1 MANSRWL
8 KNDEFRSK
16 IELQKGHLYQLVDM
30 NLCFSCV
37 AMDIWYFSKN
47 LTDYIEHLGKDWI
60 AQSKSNRL
68 VKSKGVWI
76 SLKKFG
82 KKMVNKRGF
91 KVVTLGGKRNI
102 KVVLNGKKLDT
113 KRRKLGVIM
122 GDNVQT
128 GINSMTNVGTMIGNN
143 VFIGLGAI
151 VEGEIR
157 PKSKI
162 L

>member
-1 MANSRWL
+1 MAQ
-8 KNDEFRSK
+8 NDEFRST

-68 VKSKGVWI
+68 VKSKGLWI

-82 KKMVNKRGF
+82 KKMVNKRDF
-91 KVVTLGGKRNI
+91 KVRIFFCGENKFLVLMSILSLVFPWFLGLNLKIYGNI
-102 KVVLNGKKLDT
+102 
-113 KRRKLGVIM
+113 
-122 GDNVQT
+122 
-128 GINSMTNVGTMIGNN
+128 
-143 VFIGLGAI
+143 
-151 VEGEIR
+151 
-157 PKSKI
+157 
-162 L
+162 